1 MLEPKLIGG
10 YMPRQDQSQEESKR
24 KLTREEAG
32 QRGGQATS
40 RKHGAEFYAEI
51 GRRGGQAVSR
61 NRAHMSKIGQRGG
74 AARGRRTQNR

>member
-1 MLEPKLIGG
+1 MPSRDKSNEEP
-10 YMPRQDQSQEESKR
+10 SR

-32 QRGGQATS
+32 QRGGRATS
-40 RKHGAEFYAEI
+40 QKHGAAFYAEI

>member
-1 MLEPKLIGG
+1 MPK
-10 YMPRQDQSQEESKR
+10 QDQSKDSSKR
-24 KLTREEAG
+24 KLSREEAG

-40 RKHGAEFYAEI
+40 RKHGPEFYAEI

-74 AARGRRTQNR
+74 AARGKRAGNR